1 MEKLETFEEFTPS
14 EIKYGIVV
22 LDAAN
27 EKLQS
32 GEFFMD
38 DIVHFVGYLKQ
49 PTETDIEN
57 LREELRTDEEFG
69 LTDIIDR
76 LVIFEAPQEIV
87 DSYLEIIKNQ

>member
-1 MEKLETFEEFTPS
+1 MEKLEIFEEFKPS

-27 EKLQS
+27 EKIQS

-38 DIVHFVGYLKQ
+38 DIIHFVGYLEK
-49 PTETDIEN
+49 PTKKDIEN

-69 LTDIIDR
+69 LTDLDR
-76 LVIFEAPQEIV
+76 LVIFEASQEIV
-87 DSYLEIIKNQ
+87 DNYLEIIKNK